1 MVTQKSFGFWVT
13 IIILL
18 EIEQKELF
26 SGFRNPENQSLLSV
40 NEDFQEK
47 RNNKSLANLF
57 FYGFILS
64 V

>member
-13 IIILL
+13 IFILL

-57 FYGFILS
+57 FYGFTLS